1 MMASLAVL
9 WGCLYLASGER
20 LAASI
25 PLCYSAIVIR
35 ELGAFAWVRRYG
47 LFRISQLAL
56 SLLLPF
62 FLMLALGGFVASSA
76 VILWSLTS
84 PLGALANRLEDA
96 RRRIGLLELAGKR
109 ESVEVWEA
117 LQPEVADRLW
127 LRANEQA
134 YERMANGDLSALR
147 AYRAPRNERPDDALV
162 RVHLQRLEAG
172 EQGVVVSIPLAVRVT
187 QAEETAL
194 KKNQSAL

>member
-1 MMASLAVL
+1 MQAPA
-9 WGCLYLASGER
+9 GG
-20 LAASI
+20 
-25 PLCYSAIVIR
+25 
-35 ELGAFAWVRRYG
+35 
-47 LFRISQLAL
+47 
-56 SLLLPF
+56 
-62 FLMLALGGFVASSA
+62 ALGGFVASSA

-134 YERMANGDLSALR
+134 YELMANGDLSALR

-172 EQGVVVSIPLAVRVT
+172 EQGVVVSIPLVAVRVT

-194 KKNQSAL
+194 KKNQSVL